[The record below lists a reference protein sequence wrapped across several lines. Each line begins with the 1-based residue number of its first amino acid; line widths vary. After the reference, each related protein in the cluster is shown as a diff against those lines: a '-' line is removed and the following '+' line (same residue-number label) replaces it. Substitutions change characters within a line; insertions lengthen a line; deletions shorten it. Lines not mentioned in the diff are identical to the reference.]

1 MENGFCQL
9 LHRNLGMDSDS
20 QILKTIL
27 EALSNILVEGKNPES
42 NKPNLFQASLEVS
55 GIITQL
61 EELQLHP
68 SEGVYDLVIGIIEA
82 HFDVQDPL

>member
-27 EALSNILVEGKNPES
+27 EALSNILAEGKSPES
-42 NKPNLFQASLEVS
+42 SHNVFQASLEVS
-55 GIITQL
+55 GIINQL

-68 SEGVYDLVIGIIEA
+68 NEGVYDLVINIIEA
-82 HFDVQDPL
+82 YFEVLDPL